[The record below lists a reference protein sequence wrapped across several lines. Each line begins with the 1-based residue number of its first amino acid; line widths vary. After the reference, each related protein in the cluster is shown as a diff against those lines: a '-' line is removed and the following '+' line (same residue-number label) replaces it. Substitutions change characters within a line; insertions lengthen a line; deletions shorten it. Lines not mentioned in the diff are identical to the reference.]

1 MIWFSFVEPWH
12 AARAHYINGVG
23 YYENDSAVQAC
34 TEYIHTHK
42 NRKKYQKLLQHRPE
56 MHIFAA
62 G

>member
-42 NRKKYQKLLQHRPE
+42 NRKKYQKG
-56 MHIFAA
+56 ISKNT
-62 G
+62 